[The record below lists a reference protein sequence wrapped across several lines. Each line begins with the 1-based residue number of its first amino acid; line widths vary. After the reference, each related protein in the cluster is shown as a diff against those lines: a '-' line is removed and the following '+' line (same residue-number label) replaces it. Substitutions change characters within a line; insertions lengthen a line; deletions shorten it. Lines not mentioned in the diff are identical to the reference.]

1 MSSHTADDA
10 HDHKSST
17 EGHGMGKSISQ
28 KIEHVE
34 ESQGTMVDFDDS
46 IEDTK
51 PSRSVW
57 MITFTVAMGGFLF
70 GKIS

>member
-1 MSSHTADDA
+1 MSSHMADDA

-17 EGHGMGKSISQ
+17 EDHGMGKSISQ
-28 KIEHVE
+28 KIEHLE

-70 GKIS
+70 GEIS